1 MSDKTVQD
9 LLNKS
14 IKEDVAKQQQ
24 NKIQKLQEKVKDIEQ
39 NESAQISD
47 KKYLKD
53 LKHQWNELFIETVK
67 GQSDIRNPLS
77 LLAHNQITASQ
88 FIRRGLYPF

>member
-1 MSDKTVQD
+1 MRVNISNNVTKQAIKDACTAYKNFFRGLQKFPGFKSKKRSMPKFYQD
-9 LLNKS
+9 N
-14 IKEDVAKQQQ
+14 V
-24 NKIQKLQEKVKDIEQ
+24 KIRFS
-39 NESAQISD
+39 NT
-47 KKYLKD
+47 
-53 LKHQWNELFIETVK
+53 H

>member
-47 KKYLKD
+47 K
-53 LKHQWNELFIETVK
+53 FETSVE
-67 GQSDIRNPLS
+67 
-77 LLAHNQITASQ
+77 
-88 FIRRGLYPF
+88 